1 MGFHGGIHPD
11 YHKGATAGKKVELL
25 PPPELVYVP
34 VLQHIGA
41 PAEPLVS
48 AGEKVA
54 LGELIAKSEAR
65 VSARIHAPVSGTVR
79 EIAPHPH
86 PSGRKVPTIVI
97 ENDGLDTPC
106 ESATPHPKSPEE
118 LTFAELIALA
128 EEAGIVGMGGA
139 GFPAHIKIASAE
151 GKIDTLLINGAECE
165 PYLTADHRL
174 MLEAPESILFG
185 ADLLRRCFGMKRV
198 RITVED
204 NKPDAIKALARAAK
218 AFPGAEVVSLPS
230 KYPQGSEKHIIK
242 AVTGREVPSGALPAD
257 VRCAVFNVDT
267 CASLTR
273 AFKKGLPV
281 HKRIVTVSGAGVAV
295 PKNLLCRIG
304 TPLQALVDFCGG
316 TTGEVSKVIMG
327 GPMMG
332 SAQFDLAA
340 PVIKTTSGLLL
351 FPKAERRVETHCI
364 RCGRCVRAC
373 PMGLAPLQLQ
383 RNLAMGDVDAAAKLG
398 LRDCIE
404 CGCCAYVCPASLD
417 LVARFR
423 VGKQAALE
431 ADRRKKETA
440 AASKGRA

>member
-1 MGFHGGIHPD
+1 MRFHGGIHPD
-11 YHKGATAGKKVELL
+11 YHKGATSGKKVEPL
-25 PPPELVYVP
+25 PPPELLYVP
-34 VLQHIGA
+34 VSQHIGA
-41 PAEPLVS
+41 PAEPLV
-48 AGEKVA
+48 APGDKVA
-54 LGELIAKSEAR
+54 LGQLIAKSEAQLT
-65 VSARIHAPVSGTVR
+65 ARIHAPVSGTVR

-86 PSGRKVPTIVI
+86 PSGRRVQTIVI
-97 ENDGLDTPC
+97 ENDGLDTVSDEVRPC
-106 ESATPHPKSPEE
+106 PKRPEN
-118 LTFAELIALA
+118 LTFDELVALA
-128 EEAGIVGMGGA
+128 RDAGIVGMGGA
-139 GFPAHIKIASAE
+139 GFPAHIKLASAR

-185 ADLLRRCFGMKRV
+185 ADLLRRCFEMERV
-198 RITVED
+198 QICVED
-204 NKPDAIKALARAAK
+204 NKPDAVAALQAHLAD
-218 AFPGAEVVSLPS
+218 FPGAEVITLPS

-257 VRCAVFNVDT
+257 ARCAVFNVDT

-273 AFKKGLPV
+273 AFRKGLPV
-281 HKRIVTVSGAGVAV
+281 HKRIVTVSGGAVAQ

-304 TPLQALVDFCGG
+304 TPFSELVAFCGG
-316 TTGEVSKVIMG
+316 EQGPVGKVLMG

-332 SAQFDLAA
+332 ACQFDLAA

-351 FPKAERRVETHCI
+351 LSEEKPRPETHCI

-373 PMGLAPLQLQ
+373 PMGLAPLHLK
-383 RNLAMGDVDAAAKLG
+383 RSLDCGELDGAVRLG

-423 VGKQAALE
+423 VGKQQAV
-431 ADRRKKETA
+431 RQQKEREA
-440 AASKGRA
+440 AASAEK